1 MMVSVDIF
9 LVDSPFFSRLLA
21 ACLIKTSHQLLM
33 CSRYVSESYLSFQ
46 DLTSSDSEWKF
57 ARKMPV
63 SGKNERVACFRRK
76 RHGSF

>member
-46 DLTSSDSEWKF
+46 DLTSSDDGGKC
-57 ARKMPV
+57 AYTMPT
-63 SGKNERVACFRRK
+63 SGENERVTYFRRK